1 MQLKKLRFK
10 PGPYS
15 WLRICALP
23 YLKLKLFFLSFDS
36 FLLFFSETLPINFAP
51 NVARHTVCQGFSF
64 ESRKYILHATWF
76 SVSSGNYPGISLT
89 FFFSF
94 HMTALVSA
102 IYRITNIFHEHLR

>member
-1 MQLKKLRFK
+1 MQLKKYDSKLGLIVGLEF
-10 PGPYS
+10 GHYH
-15 WLRICALP
+15 ALT
-23 YLKLKLFFLSFDS
+23 KTFFLSFDS